1 MRLISKLSFST
12 LTVLLPL
19 LSGALAAHA
28 AAPTI
33 TSLSTSS
40 TYIGYAVTITG
51 ANFGSSQGSST
62 VAFNGT
68 PAVPTSWGS
77 KGTSIGVKVPAA
89 ATSGN
94 VVVTVGGV
102 ASNGVALSV
111 VPTLNVPSPSSGPV
125 TTPATNT
132 SVTITGTGFGSTEP
146 PNSSITF
153 NGTAVSAPTSWSA
166 ASIVVPVPLGATS
179 GSVIVTINGVASNAR
194 TFTVTPG
201 ITSLSLSQ
209 GPVQMGLVI
218 TGMNLGTSQG
228 TSKVTLNGTKMT
240 VVSWSA
246 PSCATGY
253 SCITVQVPTGAT
265 TGGVVVTVSNKPS
278 NSSNFT
284 VSTAFGCT

>member
-1 MRLISKLSFST
+1 MSRIAITKAIPSFI
-12 LTVLLPL
+12 VLF
-19 LSGALAAHA
+19 GALSAFGAG
-28 AAPTI
+28 PTI
-33 TSLSTSS
+33 TSLSTTL
-40 TYIGYAVTITG
+40 TYAGYAVTITG
-51 ANFGSSQGSST
+51 TNFGSTQGSST

-68 PAVPTSWGS
+68 PATPTSWGS

-102 ASNGVALSV
+102 ASNGVALTV

-125 TTPATNT
+125 TTPAVNT
-132 SVTITGTGFGSTEP
+132 SVTITGTGFGSAEP

-201 ITSLSLSQ
+201 ITSLSLTQ
-209 GPVQMGLVI
+209 GPVQMGVVI
-218 TGMNLGTSQG
+218 TGTTFGSSQG
-228 TSKVTLNGTKMT
+228 TSKVTLNGTKMI